1 MTKTFTPN
9 DVLNYFYK
17 EVSKLE
23 KENIEDFLACNT
35 AMREFYCD
43 LLDTDKLISKNLEK
57 PSKKSIENI
66 LNYSKSL
73 CIQN

>member
-1 MTKTFTPN
+1 MIKTFTPN
-9 DVLNYFYK
+9 DVLNYFYN

-23 KENIEDFLACNT
+23 KENIEDFLVCND

-43 LLDTDKLISKNLEK
+43 LIRTDEIIEENLIK
-57 PSKKSIENI
+57 PSQKSVNNI

-73 CIQN
+73 CLQN

>member
-9 DVLNYFYK
+9 DVLNYFYN

-23 KENIEDFLACNT
+23 KENIEDFLACNDV
-35 AMREFYCD
+35 MREFYCD
-43 LLDTDKLISKNLEK
+43 LIKTDEIIEENLTQ
-57 PSKKSIENI
+57 PRQKSVNNI

-73 CIQN
+73 CLQN